1 MRGRCRRNGS
11 SFRARKTQKPSA
23 AQEIVCSRE
32 ADGTNQS
39 EEASEQ
45 MEAKSAR
52 KGAEWRMVV
61 GEGRG
66 FRRAPFLHM
75 SGLMSRVFK

>member
-1 MRGRCRRNGS
+1 MRGRCRRNAS
-11 SFRARKTQKPSA
+11 PFRPRKTQKPSA

-32 ADGTNQS
+32 ANGTNQS

-45 MEAKSAR
+45 MEAR
-52 KGAEWRMVV
+52 RGGEWRMV
-61 GEGRG
+61 GEGRGG
-66 FRRAPFLHM
+66 FRRAPFLHR